1 MNRNTPC
8 LRPLFLSL
16 CCLLLWPAPAYNQA
30 FEALYTHTENDSIA
44 MADIAPAND
53 GGLWVLATV
62 VRTLATNDLNASDG
76 LVLRL
81 DAQGTLLWSK
91 EYDAGTFQNLN
102 DIQGTPDG
110 GFIIGGTTNL
120 VHALDPACRL
130 INLSTDVVF
139 AGDAAPY
146 KEEDPPAPRHEYG
159 RCKASAEGRAAAHA
173 NQVTVRTSLIF
184 GLRIPDRGLEG
195 FQQRLAAG
203 ETLTLFNNQWRNP
216 IWADALAHAC
226 LELLNLPYRG
236 LLHVAGAEAVDR
248 ASYSQALLAHWGIAA
263 PDKIQIGADQ
273 TGQYPLDT
281 RLDISQ
287 AQRLLKTPLPGF
299 FDVLARHNPSPK

>member
-1 MNRNTPC
+1 MRLLVTGGSSY
-8 LRPLFLSL
+8 LGRHLVPL
-16 CCLLLWPAPAYNQA
+16 AVQA
-30 FEALYTHTENDSIA
+30 GH
-44 MADIAPAND
+44 
-53 GGLWVLATV
+53 
-62 VRTLATNDLNASDG
+62 TLAFTYWQNQPDLPGDAIQLDLRDG
-76 LVLRL
+76 
-81 DAQGTLLWSK
+81 AQVRQTVRSW
-91 EYDAGTFQNLN
+91 Q
-102 DIQGTPDG
+102 PDG
-110 GFIIGGTTNL
+110 VIHLAGSNRTTDLAGLIIDGTTNL

-130 INLSTDVVF
+130 INFSTDVVF

-159 RCKASAEGRAAAHA
+159 RCKVSAEARAETHA

-263 PDKIQIGADQ
+263 PDQIQIGADQ